1 MTPSTAAQATGSPE
15 RAWYALNAGD
25 AARLLQTDP
34 AAGLTTGEA
43 RRRLAEYG
51 PNAIPKEPPP
61 SRWSIALAQL
71 ADPMNIMLVAVAIIS
86 ILVGEVST
94 GLLVGGL
101 VLLNV
106 VMGTNQEL
114 KAQASVAALE
124 ELQVASAR
132 VTRDGSLAQVDAL
145 DVVPGDVISLEAGDL
160 VPADGRIVTSA
171 TLEVAEAALTGE
183 SAPVAKDAA
192 VLANDDVPLGDRSNM
207 LFQNTSVT
215 RGTATYIVTGTGA
228 ATEMGKIAGML
239 TSVKRSRS
247 PLQKE
252 LDGVTK
258 WLGLVAWLAVAI
270 IVIVGFARG
279 LDFSTLVL
287 LAVSTAIAAIPTG
300 LPTFVQ
306 AMLSSGARRLAD
318 AKAVVKNLTDVE
330 TLGSTS
336 AINSDKTGTLTLNE
350 MTAVSMF
357 TAGRWFS
364 VEGGGYAK
372 SGAILHSAGEDVP
385 DFTPLALGLTL
396 CSDATVSDTGTV
408 VGDPT
413 EAALVVLAAKVGVDA
428 EISRRQHPRL
438 AEVPFDSA
446 YKFMAT
452 FHEAPE
458 RGQGEEIGVAV
469 KGAPDVVLDRCSRAL
484 WRGEVV
490 DLDQVREEIVAA
502 NRSLSERG
510 LRVLSFAVRF
520 VGEGEQAAIEA
531 DPMSFVNDLVF
542 VSLVG
547 IIDPLRPSAKVAV
560 EKALAAG
567 IDVRM
572 ITGDHAI
579 TARAIADDLGLGE
592 GIMSGTQFQQTS
604 DEELL
609 EQIPH
614 LHVFGRVAPEDKLR
628 LVDLMQREGL
638 VVAMTG
644 DAVNDAAALKKA
656 DIGVAMGSG
665 SEVTKQAAKMI
676 LTDDNFA
683 TLVRAIEL
691 GRDIYGKI
699 SAYLRYQ
706 LQGLF
711 GVLLLMIIAT
721 VFNINS
727 GIALSPGMLLFV
739 NFVIGVFPVVA
750 IISDAVDPGVMSET
764 PRDPQARVV
773 NTTTIVR
780 WAFMGLLLASAAT
793 VPLVA
798 GPDEPSTD
806 SASVSMTMAFAVSAL
821 AALGLGWTARRDPGP
836 SSEGP
841 TLPYLGW
848 ILAGAGLVVLS
859 VEVPF
864 VQSWLDTK
872 SLTGLQWLAVIGLAM
887 IAPIGA
893 AVEKAVRQR
902 RAAGQPAAPQVSSSG
917 EASVPVGTS
926 TGR

>member
-1 MTPSTAAQATGSPE
+1 MSTSTTSHD
-15 RAWYALNAGD
+15 RAWYAVAIGD
-25 AARLLQTDP
+25 AATLLQSDP
-34 AAGLTTGEA
+34 ANGLSSA
-43 RRRLAEYG
+43 DASRRLKEDG
-51 PNAIPKEPPP
+51 PNSIPKEPPP
-61 SRWSIALAQL
+61 SRLSIAAAQL
-71 ADPMNIMLVAVAIIS
+71 ADPMNIMLVAVAVIS
-86 ILVGEVST
+86 ILVGETGT
-94 GLLVGGL
+94 GLMVGAL

-106 VMGTNQEL
+106 VLGTNQEM
-114 KAQASVAALE
+114 KAQASVAALDQ
-124 ELQVASAR
+124 LQVPTAR
-132 VTRDGSLAQVDAL
+132 VLRDGSLAQIDAL
-145 DVVPGDVISLEAGDL
+145 ELVPGDIVMLEAGDL

-192 VLANDDVPLGDRSNM
+192 TLEADEVPLGDRSNM

-215 RGTATYIVTGTGA
+215 RGTATLLVTSTGA
-228 ATEMGKIAGML
+228 GTEMGKIAGLL
-239 TSVKRSRS
+239 TSVTRTKS

-258 WLGLVAWLAVAI
+258 WLGLISWLAVALI
-270 IVIVGFARG
+270 TVVGWLRG
-279 LDFSTLVL
+279 LEFSTLVL

-306 AMLSSGARRLAD
+306 AMLSTGARRLAD

-336 AINSDKTGTLTLNE
+336 AINSDKTGTLTMNE
-350 MTAVSMF
+350 MTAVSMYTGGAWYSVQGSGYEKVGSILK
-357 TAGRWFS
+357 TAGD
-364 VEGGGYAK
+364 E
-372 SGAILHSAGEDVP
+372 VP
-385 DFTPLALGLTL
+385 DFTPLALGLAL
-396 CSDATVSDTGTV
+396 CSDATVSDSGAV

-413 EAALVVLAAKVGVDA
+413 EAALVVLAAKIGVDA
-428 EISRRQHPRL
+428 EVTRREVPRL

-452 FHEAPE
+452 FHEAPRREASE
-458 RGQGEEIGVAV
+458 RLVGAV
-469 KGAPDVVLDRCSRAL
+469 KGAPDVVLGRCTHAL
-484 WRGEVV
+484 WHGEVIP
-490 DLDQVREEIVAA
+490 LEQVREEILAA

-520 VGEGEQAAIEA
+520 MGEHEHDAVTA
-531 DPMSFVNDLVF
+531 DPMAYVNDLVF

-547 IIDPLRPSAKVAV
+547 IIDPLRPSAKAAV
-560 EKALAAG
+560 TTALHAG

-579 TARAIADDLGLGE
+579 TARAIADDLGLAD
-592 GIMSGTQFQQTS
+592 GIITGSELQRAS
-604 DEELL
+604 DEEVLDRL
-609 EQIPH
+609 DH
-614 LHVFGRVAPEDKLR
+614 LHVFGRVAPQDKLR
-628 LVDLMQREGL
+628 LVELMQRDGS

-644 DAVNDAAALKKA
+644 DAVNDAAALKQA

-699 SAYLRYQ
+699 SGYLRYQ

-727 GIALSPGMLLFV
+727 GAALTPGMLLFI
-739 NFVIGVFPVVA
+739 NFVIGVFPVLA
-750 IISDAVDPGVMSET
+750 IISDGVDPTIMDRP

-773 NTTTIVR
+773 NRGTVIR
-780 WAFMGLLLASAAT
+780 WATMGLVLAVTAT
-793 VPLVA
+793 IPLVA
-798 GPDEPSTD
+798 GPDQPSLEEP
-806 SASVSMTMAFAVSAL
+806 SVSMTMAFVVSAL

-836 SSEGP
+836 SFDGP
-841 TLPYLGW
+841 PFPFLTWLGGGAVLLV
-848 ILAGAGLVVLS
+848 LA
-859 VEVPF
+859 VELEAM
-864 VQSWLDTK
+864 QEWLQTT
-872 SLTGLQWLAVIGLAM
+872 SLTGGQWVGAIVLALV
-887 IAPIGA
+887 APAVA
-893 AVEKAVRQR
+893 AAEKEVRR
-902 RAAGQPAAPQVSSSG
+902 RRQPAAPQVSSIG
-917 EASVPVGTS
+917 EAPVPVGTS

>member
-1 MTPSTAAQATGSPE
+1 MSPTLSVGSHD
-15 RAWYALNAGD
+15 RAWYAVHTDD
-25 AARLLQTDP
+25 AARLLQTDTVDGLS
-34 AAGLTTGEA
+34 AAEA
-43 RRRLAEYG
+43 ARRLAEYG

-71 ADPMNIMLVAVAIIS
+71 ADPMNVMLVAVAIIS
-86 ILVGEVST
+86 VLVGEAST
-94 GLLVGGL
+94 GLMVGAL

-106 VMGTNQEL
+106 VLGTNQEM
-114 KAQASVAALE
+114 KAQASVAALD
-124 ELQVASAR
+124 ELQVPSAR
-132 VTRDGSLAQVDAL
+132 VTRDGSVRQLDAL
-145 DVVPGDVISLEAGDL
+145 ELVPGDVVSVEAGDL
-160 VPADGRIVTSA
+160 VPADGRLITSA

-183 SAPVAKDAA
+183 SAPVAKSAA
-192 VLANDDVPLGDRSNM
+192 VLDEDDVALGDRSNM

-239 TSVKRSRS
+239 TSVSRSRS

-252 LDGVTK
+252 LDGVTR
-258 WLGLVAWLAVAI
+258 WLGLISWVAVA
-270 IVIVGFARG
+270 VIVAVGWARG
-279 LDFSTLVL
+279 LEFSTLVL

-306 AMLSSGARRLAD
+306 AMLSAGARRLAD

-364 VEGGGYAK
+364 VQGSGYAK
-372 SGAILHSAGEDVP
+372 TGAILQAAGDEVP

-413 EAALVVLAAKVGVDA
+413 EAALVVLAAKIGVDA
-428 EISRRQHPRL
+428 EISRRAHPRL

-452 FHEAPE
+452 FHTAPE
-458 RGQGEEIGVAV
+458 RDPAEGIAVAV
-469 KGAPDVVLDRCSRAL
+469 KGAPDVVLGRCSHAL
-484 WRGEVV
+484 WHGEVV
-490 DLDQVREEIVAA
+490 DIGQVSQQIEEA

-520 VGEGEQAAIEA
+520 VPDHEIDAIRA
-531 DPMSFVNDLVF
+531 DPMSYVDDLVF

-547 IIDPLRPSAKVAV
+547 IIDPLRPSAKQAV
-560 EKALAAG
+560 TTALAAG

-592 GIMSGTQFQQTS
+592 GIITGTQFQQSS
-604 DEELL
+604 DDELL
-609 EQIPH
+609 EELPR

-628 LVDLMQREGL
+628 LVDLMQRDGM

-711 GVLLLMIIAT
+711 GVLLLMIVAT

-727 GIALSPGMLLFV
+727 GIALTPGMLLFI
-739 NFVIGVFPVVA
+739 NFVIGVFPVLA
-750 IISDAVDPGVMSET
+750 IISDSVDPGIMSLP
-764 PRDPQARVV
+764 PRDPAARVV
-773 NTTTIVR
+773 NRASITR
-780 WAFMGLLLASAAT
+780 WAVMGLLVALSST
-793 VPLVA
+793 VALVA
-798 GPDEPSTD
+798 GPDQPQTDGPS
-806 SASVSMTMAFAVSAL
+806 ASMTMAFAISAL
-821 AALGLGWTARRDPGP
+821 AALGLGWTSRRDPGRSIDSP
-836 SSEGP
+836 P
-841 TLPYLGW
+841 MPYLGW
-848 ILAGAGLVVLS
+848 LLGGAALVVVS
-859 VEVPF
+859 VELPF
-864 VQSWLDTK
+864 AQTWLETQ
-872 SLTGLQWLAVIGLAM
+872 SLTGGQWLSVLGLSLV
-887 IAPIGA
+887 APLA
-893 AVEKAVRQR
+893 AVAEKEIR
-902 RAAGQPAAPQVSSSG
+902 RRREAGQPAAPQVSSIG
-917 EASVPVGTS
+917 ETPVAPGTS
-926 TGR
+926 SGR

>member
-1 MTPSTAAQATGSPE
+1 VSTIPVGSAD
-15 RAWYALNAGD
+15 RAWYAVNTDD
-25 AARLLQTDP
+25 AARLLQTDTTR
-34 AAGLTTGEA
+34 GLSSGEA
-43 RRRLAEYG
+43 ARRLKEYG
-51 PNAIPKEPPP
+51 QNAIPKEPPP
-61 SRWSIALAQL
+61 SLWSIALGQL
-71 ADPMNIMLVAVAIIS
+71 ADPMNVMLVAVAVIS
-86 ILVGEVST
+86 ILVGEAST
-94 GLLVGGL
+94 GLMVGGL

-106 VMGTNQEL
+106 VLGTNQEL
-114 KAQASVAALE
+114 KAQASVAALDQ
-124 ELQVASAR
+124 LQVPSAR
-132 VTRDGSLAQVDAL
+132 VTRDGSLVEIDAL
-145 DVVPGDVISLEAGDL
+145 EVVPGDVVSVEAGDL
-160 VPADGRIVTSA
+160 VPADGRILTSA

-192 VLANDDVPLGDRSNM
+192 VLDADDVPLGDRANM

-215 RGTATYIVTGTGA
+215 RGTATYVVTGTGA
-228 ATEMGKIAGML
+228 VTEMGKIAGML
-239 TSVKRSRS
+239 SSVARSRS

-258 WLGLVAWLAVAI
+258 WLGLVSWVAVAV
-270 IVIVGFARG
+270 IVVVGFARG
-279 LDFSTLVL
+279 LEFSTLVL

-336 AINSDKTGTLTLNE
+336 AINSDKTGTLTMNE
-350 MTAVSMF
+350 MTAVSMLTGGQWF
-357 TAGRWFS
+357 TI
-364 VEGGGYAK
+364 EGSGYGK
-372 SGAILHSAGEDVP
+372 SGAILHAAGDDVP

-396 CSDATVSDTGTV
+396 CSDATVSDSGTV

-428 EISRRQHPRL
+428 EISRREHPRL

-452 FHEAPE
+452 FHTAPE
-458 RGQGEEIGVAV
+458 RDRSEGIAEAV
-469 KGAPDVVLDRCSRAL
+469 KGAPDVVLGRCSRAL

-490 DLDQVREEIVAA
+490 AVDQVRDEIEAA

-520 VGEGEQAAIEA
+520 IDADEQGTIVA
-531 DPMSFVNDLVF
+531 DPMSYVDDLVF

-560 EKALAAG
+560 ETALAAG

-592 GIMSGTQFQQTS
+592 GIITGTQFAQT
-604 DEELL
+604 DDTTLL
-609 EQIPH
+609 ERLPG

-739 NFVIGVFPVVA
+739 NFVIGVFPVIA
-750 IISDAVDPGVMSET
+750 IISDAVDPDIMNEP
-764 PRDPQARVV
+764 PRDPAARVV
-773 NTTTIVR
+773 NRTTIVR
-780 WAFMGLLLASAAT
+780 WALVGLLLAVSAT

-806 SASVSMTMAFAVSAL
+806 GASVSMTMAFAVSAL
-821 AALGLGWTARRDPGP
+821 AALGLGWTSRRDPAR

-841 TLPYLGW
+841 PLPYLGW
-848 ILAGAGLVVLS
+848 ILGGGLLVVFA
-859 VEVPF
+859 VEAPF
-864 VQSWLDTK
+864 VQTWLDTT
-872 SLTGLQWLAVIGLAM
+872 SLTGGQWFAVLGLSLLAPL
-887 IAPIGA
+887 GA
-893 AVEKAVRQR
+893 GVEKAVRQR
-902 RAAGQPAAPQVSSSG
+902 RSAGAPAAKRAAGQRTAAGQP
-917 EASVPVGTS
+917 VG
-926 TGR
+926 